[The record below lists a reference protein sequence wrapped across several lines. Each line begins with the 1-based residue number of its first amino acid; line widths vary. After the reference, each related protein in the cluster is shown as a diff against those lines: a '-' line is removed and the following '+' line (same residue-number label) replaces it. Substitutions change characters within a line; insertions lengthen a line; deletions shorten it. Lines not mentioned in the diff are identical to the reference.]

1 MTITRGRGLVLT
13 VCNNSEV
20 PTFTK
25 DFQTADELGIY
36 RNRSLIKL
44 QGTESEA
51 SKPTYKDQWKRQ
63 QNNKFKKKKKKTL
76 RTQQCWC
83 SQSLSSCSSS
93 SVIPSNDLK
102 RRRARPTEV
111 VDQDCNFFIYL
122 QFSYVL
128 YTTYS
133 CRVTHNG
140 GSRFDAS
147 KKANFKE

>member
-51 SKPTYKDQWKRQ
+51 SKPTYKD
-63 QNNKFKKKKKKTL
+63 NVGAANL
-76 RTQQCWC
+76 LALAALV
-83 SQSLSSCSSS
+83 LS
-93 SVIPSNDLK
+93 
-102 RRRARPTEV
+102 
-111 VDQDCNFFIYL
+111 YL
-122 QFSYVL
+122 PM
-128 YTTYS
+128 T
-133 CRVTHNG
+133 
-140 GSRFDAS
+140 
-147 KKANFKE
+147 